1 MYEICPIPS
10 GALRE
15 RQAQALRQAQGERRK
30 VPSIAVPGHN
40 PNPFGL
46 SLWKPTVPPT
56 VHMPY
61 PLRGAARATSSGPI
75 PSGALRER
83 QAQADRY

>member
-1 MYEICPIPS
+1 MILLMFKPYPIPS

-30 VPSIAVPGHN
+30 VPPIAVTGNN

-46 SLWKPTVPPT
+46 SLV
-56 VHMPY
+56 
-61 PLRGAARATSSGPI
+61 RSG
-75 PSGALRER
+75 
-83 QAQADRY
+83 